1 MLILA
6 ALTIALSAAPSP
18 AVSTSPVVQAS
29 QSVRQIGV
37 NNPLRRPIL
46 DALRPAIEADLGQ
59 PVQFVV
65 QSLKA
70 QNGWAFAI
78 VRPQQ
83 LNGREIDFRRTR
95 YGEYMD
101 QGSWDGPTTY
111 ALLRNTGGRWRTVD
125 FVIGPTDV
133 AWEGWPQEHGAPR
146 AIFTLD

>member
-1 MLILA
+1 MTALA
-6 ALTIALSAAPSP
+6 ALLIVLSAEP
-18 AVSTSPVVQAS
+18 ASSVSTPHVVEAWQA
-29 QSVRQIGV
+29 VRQIGV
-37 NNPLRRPIL
+37 NDPLRRPVL
-46 DALRPAIEADLGQ
+46 DGLHPAIEADLGQ

-70 QNGWAFAI
+70 QGAWAFAI
-78 VRPQQ
+78 VTPQQ
-83 LNGREIDFRRTR
+83 PSGREIDFRRTR

-101 QGSWDGPTTY
+101 GGIWDGPTTY

-146 AIFTLD
+146 AIFNLD

>member
-1 MLILA
+1 MTALA
-6 ALTIALSAAPSP
+6 ALLIVLSAEP
-18 AVSTSPVVQAS
+18 ASSVSTPPVVQAS
-29 QSVRQIGV
+29 QAVRQIGV
-37 NNPLRRPIL
+37 NDPLRRPVL
-46 DALRPAIEADLGQ
+46 DGLRPAIEADLGQ

-65 QSLKA
+65 QSLKT
-70 QNGWAFAI
+70 QGGWAFAI

-83 LNGREIDFRRTR
+83 PNGREIDFRRTR

-101 QGSWDGPTTY
+101 GGIWDGPTTY

-146 AIFTLD
+146 AIFNLD